1 MTHRLKSVPNNKK
14 DRPSRR
20 SPVPSTSASGPS
32 FEQAID
38 LLIND
43 DQVPAHLK
51 TIVRHVVEK
60 LSGMELL
67 IKKNSELENRLKEE
81 MAEQKRLKSE
91 IESLKRALSSN
102 KDRPG
107 KRSPLPPTSA
117 REPSLDQAIHLL
129 AKDDQIPP
137 HLKAIVKHL
146 AEKLSSMELLTKK
159 NFELEDRLKE
169 ETAENKRL
177 KDEVESLKQAM
188 SGSEEGP
195 VGLHWHG
202 NLIQLLLAMTHRS
215 RSVPAH
221 KKKYSSDVTSE
232 THKTPRNPRRFKK
245 STLDNRPEWNNG
257 ESPDQ

>member
-1 MTHRLKSVPNNKK
+1 MSLHASLQFRRDANCRSHPCFAK

-188 SGSEEGP
+188 SGSE
-195 VGLHWHG
+195 
-202 NLIQLLLAMTHRS
+202 LLLAMTHRS

>member
-188 SGSEEGP
+188 SGSE
-195 VGLHWHG
+195 
-202 NLIQLLLAMTHRS
+202 LLLAMTHRS